1 MSMPFRYP
9 LRAACLGVAAV
20 VLSTPA
26 ALAQSPA
33 PFSTARP
40 EKAPLTLEQVMQAA
54 RDNLDVAIARR
65 TVDAA
70 RADVTSADHVPV
82 PVIIAKTASI
92 DLQHGIGPGNLLRDK
107 RIDKSIG
114 IDWTWERGNKRELRT
129 QQARRNVDAA
139 EADLREVQVQ
149 QQLQAASAFYDLLA
163 AQERVAQVEAIGRSA
178 AELSGTAARR
188 VRAGDLS
195 AQDAARTEIESQRA
209 SADLQSARA
218 DRRRAAMALAQLIG
232 VTPDGALRTAGGTP
246 VTADGAYLSVQ
257 PGWPALAAPDAAAMN
272 SSSSVNVSVDAR
284 GDVLAA
290 TQRLQAAQA
299 ALDGAQALRKNDVTL
314 GTTFDHFPGTS
325 TRQLE
330 FRAQVPLAGILGAYG
345 YDGEIAKARAQLDLA
360 QQQADKTRRVAVAD
374 AQRQQ
379 ADLDVAAERAQRYS
393 SAIVPRARQVADM
406 AELAYSKGAMSLT
419 ELIDA
424 RRTLRNVLIEDIAA
438 RADHARNLAAWRL
451 RHLPA
456 P

>member
-1 MSMPFRYP
+1 MHFCYS
-9 LRAACLGVAAV
+9 LRAACLGTAAV
-20 VLSTPA
+20 VLSTSA
-26 ALAQSPA
+26 ALAQSTA
-33 PFSTARP
+33 PTSTNRP
-40 EKAPLTLEQVMQAA
+40 VTAPLTLEQVMQAA
-54 RDNLDVAIARR
+54 GGNLDVTIARR
-65 TVDAA
+65 TVEAA
-70 RADVTSADHVPV
+70 RADVTSADHAPAPV
-82 PVIIAKTASI
+82 LTAKTASI
-92 DLQHGIGPGNLLRDK
+92 DLQNGIGGGNVLRDK

-129 QQARRNVDAA
+129 QQAQRNADAA
-139 EADLREVQVQ
+139 EADLREVQAQ
-149 QQLQAASAFYDLLA
+149 QQLQAASAYYDLLA

-209 SADLQSARA
+209 GADLQSARA
-218 DRRRAAMALAQLIG
+218 DRRRASMALAQLMG
-232 VTPDGALRTAGGTP
+232 VTEGSAF
-246 VTADGAYLSVQ
+246 LSVQ
-257 PGWPALAAPDAAAMN
+257 AGWPALAAPDAAAIN
-272 SSSSVNVSVDAR
+272 SATSADAR
-284 GDVLAA
+284 GDVQAA

-330 FRAQVPLAGILGAYG
+330 FRAQLPLAGILGAYG

-360 QQQADKTRRVAVAD
+360 QQQLDKTRRAAVAD
-374 AQRQQ
+374 SERQQ
-379 ADLDVAAERAQRYS
+379 ADLDSAAERAQRYS
-393 SAIVPRARQVADM
+393 SSIVPRARQVADM

-424 RRTLRNVLIEDIAA
+424 RRTLRNLLIDDIAA
-438 RADHARNLAAWRL
+438 RADHARSLAAWRL
-451 RHLPA
+451 RHAPA

>member
-1 MSMPFRYP
+1 MHFCYS
-9 LRAACLGVAAV
+9 LRAACLGAAAV
-20 VLSTPA
+20 ALSTSA
-26 ALAQSPA
+26 AFTQ
-33 PFSTARP
+33 STAPTSANRP
-40 EKAPLTLEQVMQAA
+40 VSAPLTLEQVMQAA
-54 RDNLDVAIARR
+54 RGNLDVAIARR
-65 TVDAA
+65 TVEAA
-70 RADVTSADHVPV
+70 RADVTSADHAPAPV
-82 PVIIAKTASI
+82 LTAKTASI
-92 DLQHGIGPGNLLRDK
+92 DLQNGIGGGNVLRDK

-129 QQARRNVDAA
+129 QQAQRTADAA
-139 EADLREVQVQ
+139 ESDLREVQAQ
-149 QQLQAASAFYDLLA
+149 QQLQAASAYYDLLA

-209 SADLQSARA
+209 GADLQSARA
-218 DRRRAAMALAQLIG
+218 DRRRASMALAQLMG
-232 VTPDGALRTAGGTP
+232 VTEGSAF
-246 VTADGAYLSVQ
+246 LSVQ
-257 PGWPALAAPDAAAMN
+257 AGWPALAAPDAAAI
-272 SSSSVNVSVDAR
+272 SSATSADAR
-284 GDVLAA
+284 GDVQAA

-330 FRAQVPLAGILGAYG
+330 FRAQLPLAGILGAYG

-360 QQQADKTRRVAVAD
+360 QQQLDKTRRAAVAD
-374 AQRQQ
+374 SERQQ
-379 ADLDVAAERAQRYS
+379 ADLDSAAERAQRYS
-393 SAIVPRARQVADM
+393 SSIVPRARQVADM

-424 RRTLRNVLIEDIAA
+424 RRTLRNLLIDDIAA
-438 RADHARNLAAWRL
+438 RADHARSLAAWRL
-451 RHLPA
+451 RHAPA

>member
-1 MSMPFRYP
+1 
-9 LRAACLGVAAV
+9 
-20 VLSTPA
+20 
-26 ALAQSPA
+26 
-33 PFSTARP
+33 
-40 EKAPLTLEQVMQAA
+40 MQAA
-54 RDNLDVAIARR
+54 RGNLDVAIARR
-65 TVDAA
+65 TVEAA
-70 RADVTSADHVPV
+70 RADVTSADHAPAPV
-82 PVIIAKTASI
+82 LTAKTASI
-92 DLQHGIGPGNLLRDK
+92 DLQNGIGGGNVLRDK

-129 QQARRNVDAA
+129 QQAQRTADAA
-139 EADLREVQVQ
+139 ESDLREVQAQ
-149 QQLQAASAFYDLLA
+149 QQLQAASAYYDLLA

-209 SADLQSARA
+209 GADLQSARA
-218 DRRRAAMALAQLIG
+218 DRRRASMALAQLMG
-232 VTPDGALRTAGGTP
+232 VTEGSAF
-246 VTADGAYLSVQ
+246 LSVQ
-257 PGWPALAAPDAAAMN
+257 AGWPALAAPDAAAIN
-272 SSSSVNVSVDAR
+272 SATSADAR
-284 GDVLAA
+284 GDVQAA

-330 FRAQVPLAGILGAYG
+330 FRAQLPLAGILGAYG

-360 QQQADKTRRVAVAD
+360 QQQLDKTRRAAVAD
-374 AQRQQ
+374 SERQQ
-379 ADLDVAAERAQRYS
+379 ADLDSAAERAQRYS
-393 SAIVPRARQVADM
+393 SSIVPRARQVADM

-424 RRTLRNVLIEDIAA
+424 RRTLRNLLIDDIAA
-438 RADHARNLAAWRL
+438 RADHARSLAAWRL
-451 RHLPA
+451 RHAPA